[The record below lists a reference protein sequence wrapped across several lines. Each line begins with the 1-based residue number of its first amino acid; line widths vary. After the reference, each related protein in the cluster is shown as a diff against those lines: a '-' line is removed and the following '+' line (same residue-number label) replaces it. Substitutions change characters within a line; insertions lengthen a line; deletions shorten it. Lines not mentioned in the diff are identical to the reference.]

1 MLLDNLLKRK
11 THLMKLAI
19 LYTNS
24 DMSKTNKIEI
34 YPWRETGLNPSKMQQ
49 LRDRRS
55 NDDKCKP

>member
-1 MLLDNLLKRK
+1 
-11 THLMKLAI
+11 MKLAI